1 VSGIWTLCELWKKRI
16 MRWIPII
23 LVWRFLEKMEGRDI
37 LYEIIKGNV
46 KGCGKVVGLLA
57 FSSSSSF
64 ALHSF

>member
-1 VSGIWTLCELWKKRI
+1 

-57 FSSSSSF
+57 FSSYSSF